1 MLKFLDAM
9 ALCEHLAAGA
19 LGRELRDKGSMW
31 VGKHLEEVAAKP
43 SLLELLGVEVA
54 ALVAPDNVDS
64 QEEEIFAAVLGWVKK
79 DKERR
84 ATELD
89 RLLPLVRFP
98 LMREHATAMMTEP
111 LVQPTCWRRS

>member
-1 MLKFLDAM
+1 MH
-9 ALCEHLAAGA
+9 EGV
-19 LGRELRDKGSMW
+19 W
-31 VGKHLEEVAAKP
+31 NLEET
-43 SLLELLGVEVA
+43 EGVQIALSKDVYGLIVERIDGLSVDVRNILEVA

-79 DKERR
+79 DNERR

-111 LVQPTCWRRS
+111 LVQPTCWRRSRWQRG